1 MRYAWPGLVAL
12 SLLVAAPAFG
22 QDNVKTFTYTKTK
35 QAELE
40 ILGGGSNYGPT
51 RS

>member
-1 MRYAWPGLVAL
+1 MGYAWPGLVAL

-40 ILGGGSNYGPT
+40 ILCRGSNYGPT